1 MLAFFAS
8 KGMDVYIYMPQQ
20 YTHNL
25 NYVTIKRS
33 NDVIMK
39 KHSSFVCTRGKLN
52 ESQYKETMAITLIQ
66 KMIEKNDRL
75 ID

>member
-1 MLAFFAS
+1 MH
-8 KGMDVYIYMPQQ
+8 IYMPQQ

-33 NDVIMK
+33 NDVIMN

-52 ESQYKETMAITLIQ
+52 ESQYKETMAITSIK
-66 KMIEKNDRL
+66 KMIDKM